1 MTTTTPRTITV
12 EIPACLELPAD
23 DEQVLRTTLETIITL
38 VSGGCGGAER
48 HLGHLHENDWQVNW
62 GLTWIAR
69 ARRGTVYEEATGA
82 SKQEVLAQL
91 DRLTGLHEV
100 EGTP

>member
-1 MTTTTPRTITV
+1 MDEPRTIKV
-12 EIPACLELPAD
+12 EIPICLDLPED
-23 DEQVLRTTLETIITL
+23 DLAVLRTTFETIMTL
-38 VSGGCGGAER
+38 VSGGCGGAEQHLR
-48 HLGHLHENDWQVNW
+48 HLRDGGWDVNW

-69 ARRGTVYEEATGA
+69 ARRDGAYEEATGA
-82 SKQEVLAQL
+82 SKDEVLAQL

>member
-1 MTTTTPRTITV
+1 MSAPRTITV
-12 EIPACLELPAD
+12 EVPDCLELGD
-23 DEQVLRTTLETIITL
+23 DDQQVLRTTLETIITL
-38 VSGGCGGAER
+38 VSGGCGGPDAHLR
-48 HLGHLHENDWQVNW
+48 HLRENAWQVSW

-69 ARRGTVYEEATGA
+69 ARRGAAYEEATGA

>member
-1 MTTTTPRTITV
+1 MNEPRTITV
-12 EIPACLELPAD
+12 EIPSCLDLPD
-23 DEQVLRTTLETIITL
+23 DDLQVLRTTMETIITL

-48 HLGHLHENDWQVNW
+48 HLQHLRDGRWDVSW

-69 ARRGTVYEEATGA
+69 ARKDGTYEEATGA
-82 SKQEVLAQL
+82 TKQEVLAQL
-91 DRLTGLHEV
+91 DRLAGLHEV

>member
-1 MTTTTPRTITV
+1 M
-12 EIPACLELPAD
+12 
-23 DEQVLRTTLETIITL
+23 TL
-38 VSGGCGGAER
+38 VSGGCGGPDE
-48 HLGHLHENDWQVNW
+48 HLQRLHDGNWDVSW

-69 ARRGTVYEEATGA
+69 ARRDGSYEEATGA

-91 DRLTGLHEV
+91 ARLTSLHEV

>member
-1 MTTTTPRTITV
+1 MSAPRTITV
-12 EIPACLELPAD
+12 EIPACLDLPDD

-38 VSGGCGGAER
+38 VSGGCGGSDAHLR
-48 HLGHLHENDWQVNW
+48 HLRENDWEVNW

-69 ARRGTVYEEATGA
+69 ARRGSAYEEATGA
-82 SKQEVLAQL
+82 TKQEVLAQL